1 MTGRQTI
8 PLPSQSHSA
17 IPCALSARRTKVN
30 RFARNRGL
38 DEARGEWVAFLDA
51 DDLWEARKLELPHQQ
66 IQQEVVC
73 VHTNYEVFGDQIQ
86 SPSVTSDAAGYYTF
100 HDLCL
105 LKTEIVVSSS
115 IVRRSVAERF
125 PTWTRFAE
133 ELVFF
138 INMLSRGRFAYLPEK
153 LTRKRVHP
161 HRQTSNPN
169 SEVFWH
175 QTVLRCVEERPNL
188 PAESVRMIHD
198 GWRARL
204 TSAAD
209 SAFWRRDWDRF
220 LAIRSHL
227 QTYRDHPAAHPIVT
241 RRLLPRQVYTAKD
254 YFDSMWHDGRRP
266 SGRR

>member
-1 MTGRQTI
+1 
-8 PLPSQSHSA
+8 
-17 IPCALSARRTKVN
+17 VN

-86 SPSVTSDAAGYYTF
+86 SPSVTSDAAG
-100 HDLCL
+100 L

-125 PTWTRFAE
+125 PTWTGFAE

-138 INMLSRGRFAYLPEK
+138 INMLWRGRFAYLPEK

-227 QTYRDHPAAHPIVT
+227 QTYRDHTAAHPHRDQATSPSAVLHSQGLF
-241 RRLLPRQVYTAKD
+241 RFQVA
-254 YFDSMWHDGRRP
+254 RRP
-266 SGRR
+266 TAFGP